1 MKYSRFLE
9 NKTRMTIQGKR
20 YRVGNPN
27 HPFHQIY
34 KLEGHEGVYKAM
46 GLKFADELAKEI
58 KRNTVAM
65 FDEVQEGDVYVIR
78 NMAWPDWYKVGKAV
92 NAKNRLKDYQTSSPH
107 RDFVLCHVEWFEN
120 RDEAEKAIHKLLK
133 KHKHCLESKNEWFK
147 TYVPVI
153 QEVMREYKEAQ
164 GQAS

>member
-1 MKYSRFLE
+1 MRYSRFLE

-27 HPFHQIY
+27 HPFHHIY

-46 GLKFADELAKEI
+46 GLKYTDELAKAI
-58 KRNTVAM
+58 KRSTVAM

-92 NAKNRLKDYQTSSPH
+92 NAKSRLNDYQTSSPH
-107 RDFVLCHVEWFEN
+107 RDFVLCHVEWFDN
-120 RDEAEKAIHKLLK
+120 RDKAEKAIHKLLEQ
-133 KHKHCLESKNEWFK
+133 HKSCHERKGEWFK

-153 QEVMREYKEAQ
+153 QEVMSAYKEET